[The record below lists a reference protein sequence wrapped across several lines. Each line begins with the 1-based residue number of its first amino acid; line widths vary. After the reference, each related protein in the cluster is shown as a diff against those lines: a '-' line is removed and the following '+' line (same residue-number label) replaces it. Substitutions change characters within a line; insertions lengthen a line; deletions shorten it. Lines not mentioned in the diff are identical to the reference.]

1 VEAPPLRPLGVG
13 DIVDRVFA
21 VYRSKPLLF
30 LAVAA
35 VPYLLFLLIVAGAGL
50 LFVTNVAGLT
60 DLVNSLALGAA
71 PDPAILASAVVSL
84 LEFVGVIIL
93 IAVVVLSTQTA
104 ALVSAM
110 TASYLGRPITLAEA
124 FRAGLRAA
132 PRVIATGLLVFLI
145 ISVIWVLLILVM
157 ALSQQAAVAFV
168 AVLVGLIGTAYFF
181 ASTLVAPVVATVE
194 KVGPLTAI
202 RRSWSLSG
210 GNRWR
215 IIGLQ
220 LLLLVLNV
228 VISTVVSAV
237 FFTSVIADANI
248 RTAVQQITNA
258 VVTIAW
264 APVEW
269 GTLAVLYFDLRVRH
283 EAFDLTL
290 AAEALPR
297 DS

>member
-13 DIVDRVFA
+13 DIVDRVFS

-35 VPYLLFLLIVAGAGL
+35 VPYLVFLLIVALASV

-60 DLVNSLALGAA
+60 DIVSAFAA
-71 PDPAILASAVVSL
+71 GTTPDPAVLAGAVVAFFEL
-84 LEFVGVIIL
+84 AAFVVL
-93 IAVVVLSTQTA
+93 TAVVILSAQTA

-110 TASYLGRPITLAEA
+110 AASYLGRPIALGDA

-132 PRVIATGLLVFLI
+132 PRVIGTGLLVFLI
-145 ISVIWVLLILVM
+145 IVLLWIGLILVM
-157 ALSQQAAVAFV
+157 ALSGQALVAFLL
-168 AVLVGLIGTAYFF
+168 VLVGCVATAYLF
-181 ASTLVAPVVATVE
+181 ASTLIAPVVATVE
-194 KVGPLTAI
+194 KVGPVTAI
-202 RRSWSLSG
+202 RRSWSLSSG
-210 GNRWR
+210 SRWR

-237 FFTSVIADANI
+237 FFTSVISDANL

-269 GTLAVLYFDLRVRH
+269 GTLAVLYFDLRVRR

-297 DS
+297 QA